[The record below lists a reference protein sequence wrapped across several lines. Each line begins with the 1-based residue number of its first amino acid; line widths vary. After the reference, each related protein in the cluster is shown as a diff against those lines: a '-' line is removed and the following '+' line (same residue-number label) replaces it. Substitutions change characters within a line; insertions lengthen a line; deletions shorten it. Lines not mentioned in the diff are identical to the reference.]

1 MKILYDLIAAQSNI
15 SGKSHGGG
23 KYAII
28 VFYEL
33 LKRRVSFECI
43 WDSSKYLREDIL
55 EECKNKD
62 IVLYDVRFNDLENI
76 IINGHY
82 DIFYSALPFYCPQ
95 IKKTKTKYIGTLH
108 GLRGMEMPKDPF
120 FFLYRLSLKEKIK
133 IYLSNY
139 CTTWWKKWERKK
151 YTFIMNQ
158 PNFSYIAVSQHTKYS
173 ILSYFPNIKEN
184 LIRVYYSPPTSVEYE
199 IGPYAIEKYF
209 LLVSANRPEKNVLRA
224 LMALDEL
231 FTERK
236 EFMDLKVYI
245 TGATEFSFRHNL
257 KNKTKF
263 HFLGYVDERTLDS
276 LYKGAYCFIYPSLNE
291 GFGYPP
297 LEAMHYG
304 VPVIASSFASIN
316 EICGEAV
323 LYFNPLD
330 YKELKA
336 RILQMFLDESI
347 RKILLAKAR
356 KRYLEITS
364 RQKEDLERLV
374 DFILRGHL

>member
-1 MKILYDLIAAQSNI
+1 MPSD
-15 SGKSHGGG
+15 
-23 KYAII
+23 
-28 VFYEL
+28 
-33 LKRRVSFECI
+33 
-43 WDSSKYLREDIL
+43 
-55 EECKNKD
+55 
-62 IVLYDVRFNDLENI
+62 
-76 IINGHY
+76 
-82 DIFYSALPFYCPQ
+82 
-95 IKKTKTKYIGTLH
+95 KKTKTKYIGTLH

-120 FFLYRLSLKEKIK
+120 FFLYRLSFKEKIK

-139 CTTWWKKWERKK
+139 CTIWWKKWERKK

-184 LIRVYYSPPTSVEYE
+184 LIRVYYSPSTSVEYE

-209 LLVSANRPEKNVLRA
+209 LLVSANRPEKNALRA

-245 TGATEFSFRHNL
+245 TGATEFSFRYNL

-347 RKILLAKAR
+347 RKILVTKAR